1 MSPVLACRRRCIIH
15 LCILRPG
22 FWPTQFRSCPL
33 WTYKHQYH
41 VGLFW
46 VYPNSKKFIV
56 DNRLNFVSISIYY
69 SLIYLCFFY
78 SWLQTNLRLMYLISF
93 LLHKHSL
100 TFCRNYFQSSLVIHK
115 LHMVCNGYTY
125 LCNYYMYYY
134 VCTSYI
140 CIVYS
145 FSNYSKAFYSL
156 KL

>member
-15 LCILRPG
+15 LRPG
-22 FWPTQFRSCPL
+22 FWPTQFRSCHL

-100 TFCRNYFQSSLVIHK
+100 TFCRNLISNLLLSFASYIWYAMVIH
-115 LHMVCNGYTY
+115 TY
-125 LCNYYMYYY
+125 
-134 VCTSYI
+134 VIII
-140 CIVYS
+140 CIIMYVHHTYVLFIHS
-145 FSNYSKAFYSL
+145 AIIL
-156 KL
+156 KLFIL